1 MPRADLVISA
11 GSVVWNTDGL
21 WERAE
26 RRHRVMGRESLSL
39 GNDDRGEPA
48 LVARAL
54 AGEASAW
61 AAIVERHWGQV
72 WSLSWGIVRDRTEA
86 ECVVQDTFRIV
97 REKLAD
103 YRGSGPLR
111 VWIQTICRRQALDEM
126 RRRRR
131 RSCEVPMT
139 CDPLVVSQEESA
151 IARVDLARALSALT
165 SEERGTILLT
175 AAGYTSGELADVF
188 GIPPTT
194 IRSRRV
200 KAREK
205 LMHLLDGYQDLEP

>member
-1 MPRADLVISA
+1 MA
-11 GSVVWNTDGL
+11 
-21 WERAE
+21 
-26 RRHRVMGRESLSL
+26 RESLSL
-39 GNDDRGEPA
+39 GDDDRDEPA

-72 WSLSWGIVRDRTEA
+72 WSVSWAIVRDRSEA
-86 ECVVQDTFRIV
+86 EGVVQDTFRVV

-111 VWIQTICRRQALDEM
+111 VWIQTICRRQALDEI

-131 RSCEVPMT
+131 RSCEVPMS
-139 CDPLVVSQEESA
+139 CDPVVVSQEDSA
-151 IARVDLARALSALT
+151 IARVDLTRALSALT
-165 SEERGTILLT
+165 SDERRTILLT
-175 AAGYTSGELADVF
+175 AAGYTSGEMADVL
-188 GIPPTT
+188 GVPPTT
-194 IRSRRV
+194 IRSRRI

-205 LMHLLDGYQDLEP
+205 LVHLLDGYQGVEP